1 MNNSVVFNKI
11 HMRNRIF
18 NLHLFLSC
26 LFIKSLVQKL
36 LCLVLSWEQSKDV
49 LEPSV
54 GLACP
59 DQLRTELL
67 LQVLTQMWH
76 LHGLQGER
84 GINIAGWEALWEFR
98 AGKWQEP
105 PPSRGGT
112 LLSAAS
118 VASRGFGH
126 SQPRRFLWFHTPG
139 TWHPWRWELH
149 LIQTL
154 PPAFLMCPTDKPS
167 TPATKMSL

>member
-36 LCLVLSWEQSKDV
+36 LCLILSWEQSKDV

-54 GLACP
+54 GLTWP
-59 DQLRTELL
+59 DQLRMELL

-84 GINIAGWEALWEFR
+84 GINIAGWEAL
-98 AGKWQEP
+98 
-105 PPSRGGT
+105 
-112 LLSAAS
+112 
-118 VASRGFGH
+118 
-126 SQPRRFLWFHTPG
+126 
-139 TWHPWRWELH
+139 
-149 LIQTL
+149 
-154 PPAFLMCPTDKPS
+154 
-167 TPATKMSL
+167 